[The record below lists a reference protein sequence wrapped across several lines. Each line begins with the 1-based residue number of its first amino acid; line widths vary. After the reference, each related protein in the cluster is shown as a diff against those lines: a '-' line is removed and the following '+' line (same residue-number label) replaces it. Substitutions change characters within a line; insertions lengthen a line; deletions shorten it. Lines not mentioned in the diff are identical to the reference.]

1 MDWHFR
7 QNRRLKEKKRIVSRE
22 WFVGDDDWINER
34 DNKNQKVLP
43 FQEAVEA
50 TVDKEDV
57 LPAIVY
63 NDEDID
69 AVCGICNE
77 PFEKYWDEV
86 EEEWMFRNAI
96 KLDRVHY
103 FYNFLFNF

>member
-86 EEEWMFRNAI
+86 EEEWMFRNAV

-103 FYNFLFNF
+103 FHTFLFDL